1 MAALGGIFAG
11 IIGVIIVLII
21 VLLIAVMTMYN
32 GLVKA
37 RLNCEEAFS
46 TMDVYMKKRFDLIP
60 NLVET
65 VKGYAKHEAE
75 TLIKVTAVRNAG
87 HSSMDMQSMAE
98 NEKQAAGAIQQ
109 IFALSEQ
116 YPDLK
121 ANNNFQEL
129 MAQMRKIEE
138 DIAQSRKY
146 YNAVVK
152 QYNTKIQS
160 VPSNLIA
167 GMFRFEKKE
176 MFEVEDAAERK
187 NVKISF

>member
-1 MAALGGIFAG
+1 MVAG
-11 IIGVIIVLII
+11 IIIAAVIVILI
-21 VLLIAVMTMYN
+21 LAVIGMYN

-65 VKGYAKHEAE
+65 VKGYARHEAE
-75 TLIKVTAVRNAG
+75 TLMKVVAARNSGTAPA
-87 HSSMDMQSMAE
+87 DMAAAAKSE
-98 NEKQAAGAIQQ
+98 NQIAGALRQ

-121 ANNNFQEL
+121 ANTNFQEL
-129 MAQMRKIEE
+129 MAQLKKVEE

-152 QYNTKIQS
+152 TYNAKLLS
-160 VPSNLIA
+160 VPTNLIA
-167 GMFRFEKKE
+167 GMFHFEKKE

-187 NVKISF
+187 NVKVSF